1 MNIEHHLM
9 MENESEELKIN
20 KCFVIAWSTH
30 QTHQSGGR
38 DFFGTEMLTSFRNKS
53 LLTYMQIAIH
63 ST

>member
-38 DFFGTEMLTSFRNKS
+38 DFFGTEMSNS
-53 LLTYMQIAIH
+53 LQLRTY
-63 ST
+63 TYVL